1 MLRKIRR
8 KEREKCQFVTS
19 PRGHAGLTS
28 HLPTPTHNR
37 LIWDCAPGDKP
48 LGNRPLGDKPLG
60 DRPLSDEPLSD
71 RPLSDGPLGNGPLG
85 DGPLGDEPLSDGP
98 LGNEPL
104 GDGPLDNVPIYQSAL
119 LFSRFP
125 KCSTNFQRQK
135 PSIKYPPLSPPSPVT
150 PRHHSTSSLSW
161 TFPYL
166 NSDGAAA
173 WDSGLQDLCI
183 SVIL

>member
-1 MLRKIRR
+1 M
-8 KEREKCQFVTS
+8 
-19 PRGHAGLTS
+19 
-28 HLPTPTHNR
+28 NR

-60 DRPLSDEPLSD
+60 DRPLGDEPLSD
-71 RPLSDGPLGNGPLG
+71 RPLGDGPLSDEPLGNGPLGDEPLSDEPLSDGPLGDGPLG

-104 GDGPLDNVPIYQSAL
+104 GNGPLDNVPIYQSAL
-119 LFSRFP
+119 LFSGFP

-150 PRHHSTSSLSW
+150 PRHHSTSSLSR

-173 WDSGLQDLCI
+173 WCHELAFFTFFSPYF
-183 SVIL
+183 S